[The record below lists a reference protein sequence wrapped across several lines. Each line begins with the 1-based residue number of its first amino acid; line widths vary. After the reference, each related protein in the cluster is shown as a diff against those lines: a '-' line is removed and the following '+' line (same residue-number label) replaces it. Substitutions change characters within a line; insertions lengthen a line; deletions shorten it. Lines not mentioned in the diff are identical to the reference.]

1 MSFTDVTDVLL
12 DPDIAGQ
19 IFTVVRRQDVVND
32 HGEGEQVTQVIP
44 DVVGAI
50 YPTGENSLIREVAAE
65 AQAQTITVVTPYR
78 LRPASQETSTG
89 RAFQPDLV
97 LWQGNYYVVWSINEY
112 MQYGVGFVQAECME
126 TDYTTE
132 APQSHPAQ
140 VGRLTLDLPAQ
151 SGLAAAL
158 FADPPK
164 ED

>member
-1 MSFTDVTDVLL
+1 MSFIDVTDVLL

-19 IFTVVRRQDVVND
+19 TFTVVRRQDVVND

-44 DVVGAI
+44 GVIGAI

-89 RAFQPDLV
+89 RQFQPDLV
-97 LWQGNYYVVWSINEY
+97 LWDGNYYVVWTVNEFT
-112 MQYGVGFVQAECME
+112 QYGPGFIAADCME

-132 APQSHPAQ
+132 APTPHPAQ
-140 VGRLTLDLPAQ
+140 VGHATLDLPAQ
-151 SGLAAAL
+151 SGLAGAL
-158 FADPPK
+158 FSDPPK